1 MVTFSNICR
10 SGRRGEAANITA
22 FRFPDS
28 IAMKPFPR
36 RPIAFL
42 LSGLLAG
49 FVSAAGAAEEAP
61 ASPAPTEPVAAASG
75 IQGKDDPGS
84 GLTGQILYQ
93 YLLAEIA
100 ASRGQMPLAASAYLD
115 LARNTRDVRIARRAA
130 EVAFFG
136 QQTPQALEAARL
148 WLELEPDSAQARQTL
163 WTLLANTGRVDELSA
178 ALSEALKAEGPNAG
192 NALLLVNRIFI
203 RVQDK
208 AAVQRVVEQVSAPY
222 LSLPE
227 AHYARALAAVG
238 AADEA
243 KAKAAID
250 EAIRLKPDWEA
261 AVLFKAQLL
270 SNAPEQSLAVVD
282 ALVSRS
288 RDPKDYAEARLV
300 RARLLVE
307 LKRYKEAQQ
316 AFAKLLE
323 IQPDTPELLYAA
335 GLLSLQVGDVATGEK
350 HLRRLLAMNF
360 GDKDSVR
367 VYLGQAAE
375 DRNSPEEA
383 LAYYDAVSP
392 GHARYVSAQS
402 RAAAILHSQGKS
414 DEAMVRLEHAI
425 SANPKEKVQLLL
437 AEVQL
442 LSEKG
447 KTEDAYG
454 LLDKALAE
462 QPEDPVLLYE
472 TSLMAEKLS
481 RYEVLERN
489 LRKLIKLMP
498 DHAQAYNALGYSYA
512 DRNVQLEE
520 ARRLLDKA
528 LSLAPD
534 DPFIL
539 DSRGWLDFRLGKL
552 PEAEALLRKA
562 AALRSDAEFAAHLGE
577 VLWQQGKQDEARK
590 VWDAAQKIDPANE
603 LLNSTRKRLQP

>member
-1 MVTFSNICR
+1 
-10 SGRRGEAANITA
+10 
-22 FRFPDS
+22 
-28 IAMKPFPR
+28 MKPFSR

-61 ASPAPTEPVAAASG
+61 AAPAPAAPAAAATD

-115 LARNTRDVRIARRAA
+115 LARNTRDARIARRAA

-136 QQTPQALEAARL
+136 QQTPQALEATRL

-192 NALLLVNRIFI
+192 NALLLVNRVFI

-243 KAKAAID
+243 KANAAID

-270 SNAPEQSLAVVD
+270 SKVPEQSLAVVD
-282 ALVSRS
+282 ALTSRS
-288 RDPKDYAEARLV
+288 RDQKDYAEARLV

-335 GLLSLQVGDVATGEK
+335 GLLSLQVGDTATGEK

-383 LAYYDAVSP
+383 LAYYDAVAP

-437 AEVQL
+437 AQVQL